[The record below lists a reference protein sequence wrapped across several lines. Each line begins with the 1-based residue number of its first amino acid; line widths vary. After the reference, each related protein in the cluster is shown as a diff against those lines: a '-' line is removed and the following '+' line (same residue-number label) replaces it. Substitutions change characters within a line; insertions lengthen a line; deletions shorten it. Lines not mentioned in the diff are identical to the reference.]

1 VLILSAIDLSQ
12 AWCAG
17 ERRNVRKRFLHGIC
31 DNSGHTII
39 SFRLDGEYC
48 TALGECSQKNE
59 DMRII
64 DG

>member
-1 VLILSAIDLSQ
+1 VP
-12 AWCAG
+12 
-17 ERRNVRKRFLHGIC
+17 VRDATFARGFFTVIC